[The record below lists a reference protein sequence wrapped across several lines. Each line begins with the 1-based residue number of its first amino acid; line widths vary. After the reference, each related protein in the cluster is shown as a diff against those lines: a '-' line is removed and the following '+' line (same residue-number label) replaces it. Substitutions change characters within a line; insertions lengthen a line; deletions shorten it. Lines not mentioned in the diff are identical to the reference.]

1 MVSRFTIDQYSALSA
16 YRSSCSTWSPYS
28 WSDLVEPLTTLK
40 RRRPPNSWSKLSA
53 ILASRVG
60 EMSPG
65 WTASS
70 GLNRVL
76 VDAARAL
83 PRGQT
88 SYRSVASRAPL

>member
-28 WSDLVEPLTTLK
+28 WRDLVDPLTTLK
-40 RRRPPNSWSKLSA
+40 RSRPPKRVSKLRA

-60 EMSPG
+60 EISPG

-76 VDAARAL
+76 VDAASAL
-83 PRGQT
+83 PSGQT
-88 SYRSVASRAPL
+88 S